1 MSGPDPQPTS
11 GLPHVFEP
19 IAIRG
24 VQIPNRIVRTAHLT
38 KLGMGLVSDDLIEYH
53 AARARGGVGLSII
66 EGTAVHPSSVL
77 GLIGYDD
84 RVIGM
89 YAKLMDTI
97 RPLGMRVFQQLW
109 HGGHIYPPPGGLPM
123 RGASALPGPVTGL
136 PAVPIGTEE
145 IGDFVAAYA
154 AAARRSAEGGLDGIE
169 VAASHGYLMHQF
181 LSPLT
186 NTREDRYGGSLEN
199 RMRFLA
205 EVLTAIRQAVG
216 PDMPVGVR
224 MGAGQ
229 IAGDLD
235 EQTVADVAQRL
246 AERGLIDFLNAS
258 MGDYYAMHWMMGG
271 MDRPAGYMLPSSG
284 KVTGS
289 VTGIPRIVT
298 GRFRTLEEAEQVLR
312 SGEGDLVSM
321 VRAHIADPDLVRKT
335 REGHASQVR
344 PCIACNQGCIARTS
358 GVDLRL
364 GCTVNPAIGREN
376 EYGDDVIGTTA
387 SPRRVVVWW
396 WWWWWWFVGGGP
408 AGLEAARVARLRG
421 HHVALYE
428 GFDQLGGALNVARRA
443 PKTQGLDDI
452 LDWYK
457 TEMKRLEVECHLS
470 TPVEADD
477 IVALEPDTVIVA
489 TGADPTVDGRLIAAP
504 GEVVDGIDSPG
515 VMTSVELLTQP
526 PPAAGSH
533 ALVVDDVGQYEA
545 VSVAEH
551 LIEHGVHVTV
561 ATRLPAFGPLVD
573 AAMRM
578 TPALERLNSGP
589 AGFTVLTRV
598 TLTRVRPGKAT
609 VRSLVGAADATVA
622 ADLVV
627 LVTYK
632 TSRGQLAAELAGRV
646 PDVRLVGDALAARDL
661 QVAIREGNDAARRIA

>member
-1 MSGPDPQPTS
+1 MTDTVRR
-11 GLPHVFEP
+11 VFEP
-19 IAIRG
+19 IQIRG

-38 KLGMGLVSDDLIEYH
+38 KLGMGVVSDDLIEYH
-53 AARARGGVGLSII
+53 AARARGGVGLSIL
-66 EGTAVHPSSVL
+66 EATAVHPSSVL

-84 RVIGM
+84 SVIPM
-89 YAKLMDTI
+89 YQQLMDTV

-109 HGGHIYPPPGGLPM
+109 HGGHVYPPPGGRPM
-123 RGASALPGPVTGL
+123 RGASALPGPVVGL

-154 AAARRSAEGGLDGIE
+154 AAARRSAEGGIDGLE

-186 NTREDRYGGSLEN
+186 NNREDRYGGSLDN
-199 RMRFLA
+199 RMRFLV
-205 EVLTAIRQAVG
+205 EVLTAVREAAG

-235 EQTVADVAQRL
+235 EPTVAEVARRL
-246 AERGLIDFLNAS
+246 VGLGLIDFLNAS

-284 KVTGS
+284 QVTRS

-298 GRFRTLEEAEQVLR
+298 GRFRTLEEAEQALR
-312 SGEGDLVSM
+312 TGDCDLVSM

-335 REGHASQVR
+335 RDGRAAEVR
-344 PCIACNQGCIARTS
+344 PCIGCNQGCIARTS

-364 GCTVNPAIGREN
+364 GCTVNPAIGREK

-387 SPRRVVVWW
+387 SPRRVVVI
-396 WWWWWWFVGGGP
+396 GGGP

-421 HHVALYE
+421 HTVVLYE
-428 GFDQLGGALNVARRA
+428 GSDRLGGALNVARRA
-443 PKTQGLDDI
+443 PRTQGLDDI
-452 LDWYK
+452 ADWYRA
-457 TEMKRLEVECHLS
+457 EMKRLGVECHLS
-470 TPVEADD
+470 ALMDADD
-477 IVALEPDTVIVA
+477 IVALDPDVVIVA
-489 TGADPTVDGRLIAAP
+489 TGADPTMDGRLIAAP
-504 GEVVDGIDSPG
+504 GQVVDGIDSPT
-515 VMTSVELLTQP
+515 VRSSVELLTEP
-526 PPAAGSH
+526 APAAGSR
-533 ALVVDDVGQYEA
+533 ALLVDDVGQYEA
-545 VSVAEH
+545 VSAAEY
-551 LIEHGVHVTV
+551 LLEHGVHVTV
-561 ATRLPAFGPLVD
+561 ATRLPMFGPLVD

-578 TPALERLNSGP
+578 TPALERLNS
-589 AGFTVLTRV
+589 ALAEFTTLTRV
-598 TLTRVRPGKAT
+598 TLASVRPGKAT
-609 VRSLVGAADATVA
+609 VRSLAGGAETTVA

-632 TSRGQLAAELAGRV
+632 ASRNGLAVTLAGRV
-646 PDVRLVGDALAARDL
+646 PDIRLVGDALAARDL
-661 QVAIREGNDAARRIA
+661 QVAIRDGNDAARRIA

>member
-1 MSGPDPQPTS
+1 MTDTVRR
-11 GLPHVFEP
+11 VFEP
-19 IAIRG
+19 IQIRG

-38 KLGMGLVSDDLIEYH
+38 KLGMGVVSDDLIEYH
-53 AARARGGVGLSII
+53 AARARGGVGLSIL
-66 EGTAVHPSSVL
+66 EATAVHPSSVL

-84 RVIGM
+84 SVIPM
-89 YAKLMDTI
+89 YQQLMDTV

-109 HGGHIYPPPGGLPM
+109 HGGHVYPPPGGRPM
-123 RGASALPGPVTGL
+123 RGASALPGPVVGL

-145 IGDFVAAYA
+145 VGDFVAAYA
-154 AAARRSAEGGLDGIE
+154 AAARRSAEGGIDGLE

-186 NTREDRYGGSLEN
+186 NNREDRYGGSLDN
-199 RMRFLA
+199 RMRFLV
-205 EVLTAIRQAVG
+205 EVLTAVREAAG

-235 EQTVADVAQRL
+235 EPTVAEVARRL
-246 AERGLIDFLNAS
+246 VGLGLIDFLNAS

-284 KVTGS
+284 QVTRS

-298 GRFRTLEEAEQVLR
+298 GRFRTLEEAEQALR
-312 SGEGDLVSM
+312 TGDCDLVSM

-335 REGHASQVR
+335 RDGRAAEVR
-344 PCIACNQGCIARTS
+344 PCIGCNQGCIARTS

-364 GCTVNPAIGREN
+364 GCTVNPAIGREK

-387 SPRRVVVWW
+387 SPRRVVVI
-396 WWWWWWFVGGGP
+396 GGGP

-421 HHVALYE
+421 HTVVLYE
-428 GFDQLGGALNVARRA
+428 GSDRLGGALNVARRA
-443 PKTQGLDDI
+443 PRTQGLDDI
-452 LDWYK
+452 ADWYRA
-457 TEMKRLEVECHLS
+457 EMKRLGVECHLS
-470 TPVEADD
+470 ALMDADD
-477 IVALEPDTVIVA
+477 IVALDPDVVIVA
-489 TGADPTVDGRLIAAP
+489 TGADPTMDGRLIAAP
-504 GEVVDGIDSPG
+504 GQVVDGIDSPT
-515 VMTSVELLTQP
+515 VRSSVELLTQP
-526 PPAAGSH
+526 APAAGSR
-533 ALVVDDVGQYEA
+533 ALLVDDVGQYEA
-545 VSVAEH
+545 VSAAEY
-551 LIEHGVHVTV
+551 LLEHGVHVTV
-561 ATRLPAFGPLVD
+561 ATRLPMFGPLVD

-578 TPALERLNSGP
+578 TPALERLNSAP
-589 AGFTVLTRV
+589 AEFTTLTRV
-598 TLTRVRPGKAT
+598 TLSSVRPGKAT
-609 VRSLVGAADATVA
+609 VRSLAGGAETTVA

-632 TSRGQLAAELAGRV
+632 ASRNGLAVTLAGRV

-661 QVAIREGNDAARRIA
+661 QVAIRDGNDAARRIA

>member
-1 MSGPDPQPTS
+1 MTGTFRR
-11 GLPHVFEP
+11 VFEP
-19 IAIRG
+19 IQIRG

-38 KLGMGLVSDDLIEYH
+38 KLGMGVVSDDLIQYH
-53 AARARGGVGLSII
+53 AARARGGVGLSIL
-66 EGTAVHPSSVL
+66 EATAVHPSSVL

-84 RVIGM
+84 SVIPM
-89 YAKLMDTI
+89 YQQLMDTV

-109 HGGHIYPPPGGLPM
+109 HGGHVYPPPGGQPM
-123 RGASALPGPVTGL
+123 RGASALPGPVVGL

-154 AAARRSAEGGLDGIE
+154 AAARRSAEGGIDGLE

-186 NTREDRYGGSLEN
+186 NNREDRYGGSLDN
-199 RMRFLA
+199 RMRFLV
-205 EVLTAIRQAVG
+205 EVLTAVREAAG

-235 EQTVADVAQRL
+235 EPTVAEVARRL
-246 AERGLIDFLNAS
+246 VGLGLIDFLNAS

-284 KVTGS
+284 QVTRS

-298 GRFRTLEEAEQVLR
+298 GRFRTLEEAEQALR
-312 SGEGDLVSM
+312 TGECDLVSM

-335 REGHASQVR
+335 RDGRAAEVR
-344 PCIACNQGCIARTS
+344 PCIGCNQGCIARTS

-364 GCTVNPAIGREN
+364 GCTVNPAIGREK

-387 SPRRVVVWW
+387 SPRRVVVI
-396 WWWWWWFVGGGP
+396 GGGP

-421 HHVALYE
+421 HTVVLYE
-428 GFDQLGGALNVARRA
+428 GSDRLGGALNIARRA
-443 PKTQGLDDI
+443 PRTQGLDDI
-452 LDWYK
+452 ADWYRA
-457 TEMKRLEVECHLS
+457 EMKRLGVECHLS
-470 TPVEADD
+470 ALMDADD
-477 IVALEPDTVIVA
+477 IVALDPDVVIVA
-489 TGADPTVDGRLIAAP
+489 TGADPTMDGRLIAAP
-504 GEVVDGIDSPG
+504 GQVVDGIDSPA
-515 VMTSVELLTQP
+515 VRSSVELLTQP
-526 PPAAGSH
+526 APAAGSH
-533 ALVVDDVGQYEA
+533 ALLVDDVGQYEA
-545 VSVAEH
+545 VSAAEY
-551 LIEHGVHVTV
+551 LLEHGVHVTV
-561 ATRLPAFGPLVD
+561 ATRLPMFGPLVD

-578 TPALERLNSGP
+578 TPALERLNSAP
-589 AGFTVLTRV
+589 AEFTILTRV
-598 TLTRVRPGKAT
+598 TLASVRPGKAT
-609 VRSLVGAADATVA
+609 VRSLAGGAETTVA

-632 TSRGQLAAELAGRV
+632 ASRNGLAATLAGRV

-661 QVAIREGNDAARRIA
+661 QVAIRDGNDAARRIA

>member
-1 MSGPDPQPTS
+1 MTGTLQR
-11 GLPHVFEP
+11 VFEP
-19 IAIRG
+19 IQIRG

-38 KLGMGLVSDDLIEYH
+38 KLGMGVVSDDLIQYH
-53 AARARGGVGLSII
+53 AARARGGVGLSIL
-66 EGTAVHPSSVL
+66 EATAVHPSSVL

-84 RVIGM
+84 SVIPM
-89 YAKLMDTI
+89 YQQLMDTV

-109 HGGHIYPPPGGLPM
+109 HGGHVYPPPGGQPM
-123 RGASALPGPVTGL
+123 RGASALPGPVVGL

-154 AAARRSAEGGLDGIE
+154 AAARRCAEGGIDGLE

-181 LSPLT
+181 LSSLT
-186 NTREDRYGGSLEN
+186 NTREDRYGGSLDN
-199 RMRFLA
+199 RMRFLV
-205 EVLTAIRQAVG
+205 EVLTAVRETAG

-235 EQTVADVAQRL
+235 EPTVAEVARRL
-246 AERGLIDFLNAS
+246 VGLGLIDFLNAS

-284 KVTGS
+284 QVTRS

-298 GRFRTLEEAEQVLR
+298 GRFRTLEEAEQALR
-312 SGEGDLVSM
+312 SGECDLVSM

-335 REGHASQVR
+335 RDGRAAEVR
-344 PCIACNQGCIARTS
+344 PCIGCNQGCIARTS

-364 GCTVNPAIGREN
+364 GCTVNPAIGREK

-387 SPRRVVVWW
+387 SPRRVVVI
-396 WWWWWWFVGGGP
+396 GGGP

-421 HHVALYE
+421 HTVVLYE
-428 GFDQLGGALNVARRA
+428 GSDRLGGALNVARRA
-443 PKTQGLDDI
+443 PRTQGLDDI
-452 LDWYK
+452 ADWYRA
-457 TEMKRLEVECHLS
+457 EMKRLGVECHLS
-470 TPVEADD
+470 ALMDADD
-477 IVALEPDTVIVA
+477 IVALDPDVVIVA
-489 TGADPTVDGRLIAAP
+489 TGADPTMDGRLIAAP
-504 GEVVDGIDSPG
+504 GQVVDGIDSPT
-515 VMTSVELLTQP
+515 VRSSVELLTQP
-526 PPAAGSH
+526 APAAGSH
-533 ALVVDDVGQYEA
+533 ALLVDDVGQYEA
-545 VSVAEH
+545 VSAAEY
-551 LIEHGVHVTV
+551 LLEHGVHVTV
-561 ATRLPAFGPLVD
+561 ATRLPMFGPLVD

-578 TPALERLNSGP
+578 TPALERLNSAP
-589 AGFTVLTRV
+589 AEFTTLTRV
-598 TLTRVRPGKAT
+598 TLASVRPGKAT
-609 VRSLVGAADATVA
+609 VRSLAGGAETTVA

-632 TSRGQLAAELAGRV
+632 ASRNGLAATLAGRV